1 MIYIISG
8 YWKDDNCSF
17 EDYLVTEW
25 DCVPEGHDEDDFF
38 YFGLSEK
45 ILKESNIEDALDFVV
60 TSYHK
65 IQD

>member
-8 YWKDDNCSF
+8 YWKDDNQPF
-17 EDYLVTEW
+17 ENYLVTEW
-25 DCVPEGHDEDDFF
+25 DCVPEGYVDYDFF

-45 ILKESNIEDALDFVV
+45 DLKESSIDDALEFVV

-65 IQD
+65 IED